1 MQASSALEIINAL
14 IDGAHPFSGESL
26 SQESV
31 LEDRALRALFTAVR
45 ALEKEMTPAAQID
58 TQLSSSKLYSEEDR
72 GTAARTDNAG
82 ALAAE

>member
-31 LEDRALRALFTAVR
+31 LEDPRYCERCLQQSG
-45 ALEKEMTPAAQID
+45 P
-58 TQLSSSKLYSEEDR
+58 
-72 GTAARTDNAG
+72 
-82 ALAAE
+82 